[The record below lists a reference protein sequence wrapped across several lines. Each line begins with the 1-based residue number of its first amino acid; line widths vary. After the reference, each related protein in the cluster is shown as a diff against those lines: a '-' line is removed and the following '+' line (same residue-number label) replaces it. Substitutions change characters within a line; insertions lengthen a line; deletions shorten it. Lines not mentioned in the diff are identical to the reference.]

1 MSSVAEPNQSAKEL
15 GREKLLSFWGNP
27 HRRITFGLTLGL
39 LVLAWLAVAWFHL
52 EEQLA
57 LEQLMPML
65 VGGFVV
71 HSILPKYARMPFFL
85 VLTLASA
92 LILFGVKDGAILIGL
107 ALTMIG
113 LTYIP
118 VSIIARQILVGIMGC
133 ILALFKLN
141 VLPPWALSNIVTIVA
156 SLFMFRMIIY
166 LYELRFEKTP
176 TPLITRLSYFFLL
189 PNLVFPIFP
198 VVDYQ
203 TFKRTYYNQEET
215 SIYLR
220 GVQLITRGIFHLLLY
235 RLIYT
240 YAIPSIQDVDTIFS
254 LFHYI
259 ILSYTLILRLS
270 GIFHFAVGVL
280 CLFGFNLPEVFNNYF
295 LATGFE
301 DYWQRIHVYWKDF
314 IQKVFYYPIYF
325 KIRHWGVAAS
335 ITITTLIVFAI
346 NWLLHSYQWFWVLG
360 RFDFRANDVAF
371 WMIFGL
377 LVAASALRK
386 ILWKKTPSQNPWAM
400 AFSDSSSIVG
410 TFLTIAF
417 LWSLWVSPT
426 LPLFGRTLA
435 VAGTASGPDLLLL
448 LLILVGV
455 ILSGAVFHFIYHRYL
470 FTRNRIESGLERM
483 NPLVNGI
490 FLLGLAFVG
499 SATGTEYVQQVSGFN
514 LDPVLHATLSKD
526 DQSTQ
531 FQGYY
536 DEILMANNFSSPL
549 WQINAEQPKDWVKLD
564 DAAIIRGSQDILM
577 KELIPSSSTT
587 FKGALLTTNQ
597 WGMRDKDY
605 PLLPPENAIRFAFV
619 GGSIEMGSG
628 VTNEQVFEYIIE
640 ENLNANA
647 SKGELYEI
655 LNFSVG
661 ARSLVQNLYN
671 LEKNILPFKPDY
683 VVFFNHDREW
693 DAITN
698 VFSKVAMQQKVKS
711 FPYENLNG
719 IAQREGLSKNMGR
732 PEIKK
737 RLSPYMEEVFTWSY
751 AEINRICQENRIK
764 PVWVNIPSISQRD
777 IPEPEFEQALAWAQ
791 QAGFYCIDLAD
802 VFQNYEKVAV
812 EVAPGDNHPNVLGHQ
827 LIAEKLTA
835 ALQDMMKSY

>member
-1 MSSVAEPNQSAKEL
+1 MEILVEKNKPSILDGSEATSVLWRSGKAW
-15 GREKLLSFWGNP
+15 F
-27 HRRITFGLTLGL
+27 TFGLTLGL
-39 LVLAWLAVAWFHL
+39 LGLAWLAVSWFHL

-57 LEQLMPML
+57 LEQLMPL
-65 VGGFVV
+65 LAGGFLI
-71 HSILPKYARMPFFL
+71 HSVLPRRVRMHFFIG
-85 VLTLASA
+85 LTWISA
-92 LILFGVKDGAILIGL
+92 MVLFGIQDGAILIGIAL
-107 ALTMIG
+107 AMIG
-113 LTYIP
+113 ITYIP
-118 VSIIARQILVGIMGC
+118 VNYSFRQLLVLLAGG

-141 VLPPWALSNIVTIVA
+141 ILPPWAPSTIVTIVA

-198 VVDYQ
+198 VVDFQ
-203 TFKRTYYNQEET
+203 TFKRTYYNQEES

-220 GVQLITRGIFHLLLY
+220 GTRLIARGIFHLLLY

-240 YAIPSIQDVDTIFS
+240 YAVPSILDVDNIFT
-254 LFHYI
+254 LLHYI

-270 GIFHFAVGVL
+270 GIFHFAVGTL

-335 ITITTLIVFAI
+335 VTVTTLIVFAI

-377 LVAASALRK
+377 LVAASALQK
-386 ILWKKTPSQNPWAM
+386 ILWKRTPNNHPWSK
-400 AFSDSSSIVG
+400 AFLETASIVG
-410 TFLTIAF
+410 TFLTISF
-417 LWSLWVSPT
+417 LWSLWVSPS

-435 VAGTASGPDLLLL
+435 VAATASLSDVLILTVI
-448 LLILVGV
+448 LILVIV
-455 ILSGAVFHFIYHRYL
+455 LGALFHYLYHTYSE
-470 FTRNRIESGLERM
+470 TRSKFETTFEQI
-483 NPLVNGI
+483 NPFMNGI
-490 FLLGLAFVG
+490 FLLGLVAAG
-499 SATGTEYVQQVSGFN
+499 SVSGSHYIQNKAGFDM
-514 LDPVLHATLSKD
+514 DPVLHATLSKD

-549 WQINAEQPKDWVKLD
+549 WQMNKEQTKDWVKLD
-564 DAAIIRGSQDILM
+564 DIDIIRASNDILM

-587 FKGALLTTNQ
+587 FKGALLTTNR
-597 WGMRDKDY
+597 WGMRDKEY
-605 PLLPPENAIRFAFV
+605 PLLPPPTAVRFAFV

-628 VTNEQVFEYIIE
+628 VTNDEVFENIVE
-640 ENLNANA
+640 DNLNGVVAE
-647 SKGELYEI
+647 GQQIEI
-655 LNFSVG
+655 LNFSVA

-671 LEKNILPFKPDY
+671 FEKNILPFKPNY

-698 VFSKVAMQQKVKS
+698 VFSKVAMQQKVNS
-711 FPYENLNG
+711 FPYENLNL
-719 IAQREGLSKNMGR
+719 IAKNEGLTKNMGR
-732 PEIKK
+732 AEIKK
-737 RLSPYMEEVFTWSY
+737 KLAPYMEEVFTWSY
-751 AEINRICQENRIK
+751 AQIARICKENNIQ
-764 PVWVNIPSISQRD
+764 PVWVNIPSINPRD
-777 IPEPEFEQALAWAQ
+777 SPEPEFDQVFGWAK

-802 VFQNYEKVAV
+802 VFQNYRKEEV
-812 EVAPGDNHPNVLGHQ
+812 EVAPGDSHPNILGHQ
-827 LIAEKLTA
+827 LIAKKLTA
-835 ALQDMMKSY
+835 SLQEMMK

>member
-1 MSSVAEPNQSAKEL
+1 MSSVIDRNLTSTLDGQEVPV
-15 GREKLLSFWGNP
+15 SFWNRSKSIGKF
-27 HRRITFGLTLGL
+27 ISTLVLLGL
-39 LVLAWLAVAWFHL
+39 LWLVVSLFHL

-65 VGGFVV
+65 VGGFVI
-71 HSILPKYARMPFFL
+71 HSILPQSFRMHFFIG
-85 VLTLASA
+85 LTWISA
-92 LILFGVKDGAILIGL
+92 MILFGIKDGAILIGI
-107 ALTMIG
+107 AIAMIG
-113 LTYIP
+113 VTYIP
-118 VSIIARQILVGIMGC
+118 VSYSLRQILVLLAGGV
-133 ILALFKLN
+133 LALFKLN
-141 VLPPWALSNIVTIVA
+141 ILPQWVPSNIVTIIA

-198 VVDYQ
+198 VVDFQ

-220 GVQLITRGIFHLLLY
+220 GVRLMTRGIFHLLLY

-240 YAIPSIQDVDTIFS
+240 YAIPSIQDVDTIFT
-254 LFHYI
+254 LIHYI

-335 ITITTLIVFAI
+335 VTVTTLIVFAI

-371 WMIFGL
+371 WMIFGI
-377 LVAASALRK
+377 LVAASALQK
-386 ILWKKTPSQNPWAM
+386 IVWKRTPNTNPWST
-400 AFSDSSSIVG
+400 AFSHSASVVG

-417 LWSLWVSPT
+417 LWSLWVSPS

-435 VAGTASGPDLLLL
+435 VSGTASVSDLVLLLG
-448 LLILVGV
+448 ILVFV
-455 ILSGAVFHFIYHRYL
+455 IGFGAVCHFLYYSFAGERER
-470 FTRNRIESGLERM
+470 FESSLEKS
-483 NPLVNGI
+483 NPYVNGI
-490 FLLGLAFVG
+490 FLLGLVTAG
-499 SATGTEYVQQVSGFN
+499 SVTGSQYIQHVSGFDM
-514 LDPVLHATLSKD
+514 DPVLHATLSKD

-549 WQINAEQPKDWVKLD
+549 WQMNTEQTKDWVKLD
-564 DAAIIRGSQDILM
+564 DANIIRSSQDILM
-577 KELIPSSSTT
+577 KELIPSSSTV
-587 FKGALLTTNQ
+587 FKGALLTTNT
-597 WGMRDKDY
+597 WGMRDKEY
-605 PLLPPENAIRFAFV
+605 AKVPPENAVRFAFV

-628 VTNEQVFEYIIE
+628 VKNDEVFEHIIE
-640 ENLNANA
+640 EKLNKDAA
-647 SKGELYEI
+647 DGQLIEI

-711 FPYENLNG
+711 FPYENLNQ
-719 IAQREGLSKNMGR
+719 IAQQEGLTKNMSR
-732 PEIKK
+732 AEIKK
-737 RLSPYMEEVFTWSY
+737 KLSPYMEEVFAWSY
-751 AEINRICQENRIK
+751 EQIARICKENNIQ
-764 PVWVNIPSISQRD
+764 PIWVNIPSISARD
-777 IPEPEFEQALAWAQ
+777 IPEPEFEQALAWAKN
-791 QAGFYCIDLAD
+791 AGFYCIDLAD
-802 VFQNYEKVAV
+802 VFQNYEKTEV

-835 ALQDMMKSY
+835 AFQVMMD